1 MFQENYEE
9 AKDSLSMLRKQLLKY
24 GYASVDSFGME
35 KRELDTEKSQ
45 EKHVSISKFPR

>member
-9 AKDSLSMLRKQLLKY
+9 VKDSRSMLRKEILKY
-24 GYASVDSFGME
+24 GYASVKPSIVE
-35 KRELDTEKSQ
+35 KKELDTEKSQ

>member
-24 GYASVDSFGME
+24 GYASVHSFIME
-35 KRELDTEKSQ
+35 KRELDAEKSQ